1 MDGFFLFE
9 LNYDA
14 AALFARLFIVI
25 ALLPFGIKKF
35 QTRKDPPAEFPRAL
49 GLSSKYSFYL
59 AMFAETF
66 APFCLFW
73 GFFTRI
79 AALGGMLNMGV
90 AYWVDTKEPSFKSTP
105 FYYATA
111 LPILLGYVI
120 VFLLG
125 PGKISLD
132 YLMF

>member
-14 AALFARLFIVI
+14 AAVFARLFVVIV
-25 ALLPFGIKKF
+25 LLPFGVKKF
-35 QTRKDPPAEFPRAL
+35 MRRTNPPEEFPAVL
-49 GLSSKYSFYL
+49 GLSAKHSFYM
-59 AMFAETF
+59 AMFAETV
-66 APFCLFW
+66 APFCMFW
-73 GFFTRI
+73 GFFTRL

-90 AYWVDTKEPSFKSTP
+90 AYWVDTKEQSFKSTP
-105 FYYATA
+105 FYYAMA
-111 LPILLGYVI
+111 LPILLGYII

-132 YLMF
+132 YLIF